1 MLAVLKQAS
10 QRLSKD
16 YLYMYMHM
24 HVYHSRLGAL
34 QSEDLAE
41 AAVVRTG
48 ERGHAYDAVA
58 RHQLPLAVL
67 APSRAGAGA
76 AQRQAAVTPLDALA
90 RREEYPAW
98 RVRSERE
105 GAVPDDKL
113 DAERGGRPVLVA
125 GLRHGQLHHHHFGRR
140 SRLGVVTRSLVAR
153 RDATARRT
161 NALTPNLQMD
171 NLRPRVLAA
180 YTPL

>member
-1 MLAVLKQAS
+1 MLIAVLKRAS
-10 QRLSKD
+10 
-16 YLYMYMHM
+16 
-24 HVYHSRLGAL
+24 HVHQVRLGTL
-34 QSEDLAE
+34 QSEHLAE
-41 AAVVRTG
+41 AAVVRAS

-58 RHQLPLAVL
+58 RRQLPLAVL
-67 APSRAGAGA
+67 GPSRGGAGA

-125 GLRHGQLHHHHFGRR
+125 GLRHGELNHHHSRQVKSFGRVTHAGAAA
-140 SRLGVVTRSLVAR
+140 SPARL
-153 RDATARRT
+153 ARRT
-161 NALTPNLQMD
+161 AHITPNLRRESWTEQKRKTYHLD
-171 NLRPRVLAA
+171 PQK
-180 YTPL
+180 